1 MKIINRLFSFF
12 LYLLAFLLPLQ
23 TRLIIR
29 PGIINSGFWEYGTYS
44 LYLTDLVLI
53 LVLSLA
59 ALRLF
64 QKENHSAISLK
75 INWRRPVPTQAWY
88 FLIAFEFLVFVS
100 IFCAPNK
107 VLALYHYGLFLLGL
121 ALFFIVQNC
130 SWFSKIKLIYS
141 FLAGIFLQA
150 LLAIWQFVSQSTFS
164 SKYLGLASHDPAAA
178 GTIVLEIYRQGVLR
192 RFLRAYGGLD
202 HPNMLGLLM
211 TVGILIVVGLLI
223 KKRTNSQRLLWINYG
238 LLFFFSVAC
247 LFSFSRSAW
256 LGLSLG
262 LLIVFLVHCR
272 KIFKK
277 KIDWRSQEV
286 KLIIVGS
293 LLFIVV
299 FSSISSLFTTRF
311 DSQNRLES
319 ISTCERLTSFGQ
331 AKKIIMSYPFFGVG
345 VGNYTVASFQ
355 NSSFNPSYYYQPVH
369 NVFLLVWS
377 ELGIMGLLC
386 FLGLL
391 IFLVLQQFRQLSQS
405 EISLAIL
412 AALSVS
418 LMVDHWLFSLH
429 FGVLFFWFVIGL
441 IWPAEDR

>member
-1 MKIINRLFSFF
+1 
-12 LYLLAFLLPLQ
+12 
-23 TRLIIR
+23 
-29 PGIINSGFWEYGTYS
+29 
-44 LYLTDLVLI
+44 
-53 LVLSLA
+53 
-59 ALRLF
+59 
-64 QKENHSAISLK
+64 
-75 INWRRPVPTQAWY
+75 
-88 FLIAFEFLVFVS
+88 
-100 IFCAPNK
+100 
-107 VLALYHYGLFLLGL
+107 
-121 ALFFIVQNC
+121 
-130 SWFSKIKLIYS
+130 
-141 FLAGIFLQA
+141 
-150 LLAIWQFVSQSTFS
+150 
-164 SKYLGLASHDPAAA
+164 
-178 GTIVLEIYRQGVLR
+178 
-192 RFLRAYGGLD
+192 
-202 HPNMLGLLM
+202 
-211 TVGILIVVGLLI
+211 VVGLLI